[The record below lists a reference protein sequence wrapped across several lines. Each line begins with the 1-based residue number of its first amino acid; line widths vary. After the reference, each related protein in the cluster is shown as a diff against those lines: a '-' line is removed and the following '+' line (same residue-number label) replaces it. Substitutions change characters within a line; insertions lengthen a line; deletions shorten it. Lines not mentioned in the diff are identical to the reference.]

1 LARYEVRPF
10 SERELELVQTFSDQA
25 AIAIENVRLFNETK
39 EALKRQSAIS
49 DVLKTISGTVLDL
62 DPTLQTVV
70 ETAARLADADAAWMT
85 QRASADSYKGGASYG
100 RTADLQN
107 RLLEFEST
115 RAGTGWTLRF
125 SAGPSIMQVA
135 YRDERTVNVAD
146 IEADAQMRDSSA
158 TARVVGAR
166 SAVAVPV
173 R

>member
-1 LARYEVRPF
+1 
-10 SERELELVQTFSDQA
+10 
-25 AIAIENVRLFNETK
+25 
-39 EALKRQSAIS
+39 
-49 DVLKTISGTVLDL
+49 
-62 DPTLQTVV
+62 
-70 ETAARLADADAAWMT
+70 MT
-85 QRASADSYKGGASYG
+85 QRAGADSYKGGASYG
-100 RTADLQN
+100 RTADLQS

-146 IEADAQMRDSSA
+146 IEADAQMRESSA

-173 R
+173 RTENGVVGVMVLARVTVRPFSAGEIELIETFADQAAIAIQNVRLFTEIQDKSRQLEIASRHKSEFLANMST